1 MKPDFQQNQCLRT
14 KLKKKII
21 VKKGSKKYRMS
32 NWINLSN
39 P

>member
-1 MKPDFQQNQCLRT
+1 MFKE
-14 KLKKKII
+14 KIEKKII